1 MKPFSL
7 FLITLLSLTSL
18 FANESKIVESTIK
31 QVTVYQVGAQVVRT
45 SQVKLDRGVTELH
58 FKGLP
63 EGINP
68 ESIQASAEQGVT
80 IVSVTHSIDYLNRQ
94 IADDNIMK
102 LEARREIILDSI
114 NILKNIQKVLSQ
126 ERELIVSNKS
136 IGGEEGVKAAD
147 LEKMAS
153 FFRSRLTEIESKSY
167 EVTLKQ
173 RRLQRTLVSIAQQLI
188 ELNAQIDKPTSLVKV
203 KVSANSP
210 TSSKFELRYFI
221 PNAGWNALYDIRIDD
236 IDSPMGLFY
245 KAQVTQNTGED
256 WKDVLLILSTGNP
269 SISNYKPEL
278 SAYFLTFDNYY
289 TQRSTPAAG
298 SQYSGRVTGRVTEED
313 GQPIPGASVMVKG
326 TTIGA
331 VTDLNG
337 NYSIEVPSQNST
349 LVFSFIGYKPQEILA
364 NSPVRNIR
372 MVQDAVALEEVI
384 VTGYTSGVRIRGAS
398 RPEPVKKME
407 IPLAIE
413 RSQVA
418 TEFKIE
424 MPYSIPSDNKAY
436 DVSILEYRVPAS
448 YKYAAV
454 PKLSTDAY
462 LMASIPDWHMYDLLN
477 GDVNLFFKGVYQG
490 KTYFDLSTIEDTLT
504 LSVGRDRDIQ
514 IKRES
519 KKEFAKRSLVG
530 SNKREQRVW
539 EISVKNNKPFAVNI
553 EIEDQYPISRLS
565 DIRVEQADAPGS
577 IIDEA
582 TGKMKWNLSLGAGE
596 TRTLSLKYTV
606 RYPQSRRLLVE

>member
-7 FLITLLSLTSL
+7 FLIPLLSLTSL
-18 FANESKIVESTIK
+18 FANENKVVESTIK

-68 ESIQASAEQGVT
+68 ESIQASAEQEVT

-102 LEARREIILDSI
+102 LEARREVILDSI

-167 EVTLKQ
+167 EVTLKH
-173 RRLQRTLVSIAQQLI
+173 RRLQRTLVSIAQQII
-188 ELNAQIDKPTSLVKV
+188 ELNAQVDKPTSLVKV

-256 WKDVLLILSTGNP
+256 WKDVLLTLSTGNP

-278 SAYFLTFDNYY
+278 SPYILTFDNYY
-289 TQRSTPAAG
+289 TQRPIAQAG
-298 SQYSGRVTGRVTEED
+298 VQQSGRVSGRVIADD
-313 GQPIPGASVMVKG
+313 GLPIPGVSVMVKG

-337 NYSIEVPSQNST
+337 NYSIDVPSQNNT
-349 LVFSFIGYKPQEILA
+349 LTFSFVGYKTQEFIA
-364 NSPVRNIR
+364 SSPVRNVK
-372 MVQDAVALEEVI
+372 MKPDELMLEEV
-384 VTGYTSGVRIRGAS
+384 VVMGYTSGVRIRGAS
-398 RPEPVKKME
+398 RPEPVRKME

-424 MPYSIPSDNKAY
+424 MPYSIPSDNKSY

-477 GDVNLFFKGVYQG
+477 GDVNLFFKGIYQG
-490 KTYFDLSTIEDTLT
+490 KTFLDLSTIEDTLT

-530 SNKREQRVW
+530 SNRREQRVW
-539 EISVKNNKPFAVNI
+539 EITVKNNKHFPVVV

-565 DIRVEQADAPGS
+565 DIRVEQVDAPGS
-577 IIDEA
+577 KVDES
-582 TGKMKWNLSLGAGE
+582 TGKVKWNLNLAAGE
-596 TRTLSLKYTV
+596 TRTLTLRYTV

>member
-1 MKPFSL
+1 MKTFSL
-7 FLITLLSLTSL
+7 FLISIFISFTL
-18 FANESKIVESTIK
+18 FASENKIVESTIK
-31 QVTVYQVGAQVVRT
+31 QVTVYQVGAQVVRA
-45 SQVKLDRGVTELH
+45 SQVKLERGVTELH

-80 IVSVTHSIDYLNRQ
+80 IVSVVHSIDYMNKQ
-94 IADDNIMK
+94 TTDDNIMK
-102 LEARREIILDSI
+102 LEAKREVILDSI
-114 NILKNIQKVLSQ
+114 NILKNIHKVLAQ

-153 FFRSRLTEIESKSY
+153 FFRNRLTEIESKHY
-167 EVTLKQ
+167 EVTLKI
-173 RRLQRTLVSIAQQLI
+173 RRLQRSMVTIAQQLI

-203 KVSANSP
+203 KVSASSP
-210 TSSKFELRYFI
+210 ISSSFELRYFI
-221 PNAGWNALYDIRIDD
+221 PRAGWSALYDIRIDD

-245 KAQVTQNTGED
+245 KAQIIQNTGED
-256 WKDVLLILSTGNP
+256 WKDVQLTLSTGNP

-278 SAYFLTFDNYY
+278 SPYILTFDNYY
-289 TQRSTPAAG
+289 SQRSTSAAG
-298 SQYSGRVTGRVTEED
+298 SQYSGRVSGRVAEED
-313 GQPIPGASVMVKG
+313 GQPLPGASVMVKG
-326 TTIGA
+326 TNIGA

-349 LVFSFIGYKPQEILA
+349 LVFSFVGYKPQEFLA
-364 NSPVRNIR
+364 SSPVRNVK
-372 MVQDAVALEEVI
+372 MVPDELMLDEVV
-384 VTGYTSGVRIRGAS
+384 VTGYTSGIRIRGAS

-448 YKYAAV
+448 YKYASV

-462 LMASIPDWHMYDLLN
+462 LVASIPDWHMYDLLN

-490 KTYFDLSTIEDTLT
+490 KTYFDLSTIDDTLT

-519 KKEFAKRSLVG
+519 KKEFTRRSVIG
-530 SNKREQRVW
+530 SNRREQRVW

-565 DIRVEQADAPGS
+565 DIRVEQVEAPGAK
-577 IIDEA
+577 IDEA
-582 TGKMKWNLSLGAGE
+582 SGKVKWNLSLGSGE
-596 TRTLSLKYTV
+596 TRTLLLKYTV
-606 RYPQSRRLLVE
+606 RYPQNKKLLVE